1 MAEKINCTKCG
12 AELPAIVESLVDYH
26 RTQRI
31 LGDDYNTSPCRGQK
45 FLRKEHRN
53 GYNNH

>member
-12 AELPAIVESLVDYH
+12 AELPAIVESLVDHH

-31 LGDDYNTSPCRGQK
+31 LGGDYNTSPCRG
-45 FLRKEHRN
+45 
-53 GYNNH
+53 